1 MNYNDKNKKGEYT
14 PTNNFYKKIVFL
26 RFFLRF
32 LADIKREIRKIRLF
46 LIPFS
51 YYHWNFFTPK
61 KTCFK
66 FNLKKRYDLAQR
78 SSRFWNGGKK
88 KRERNGGW
96 RELPRFTLHTRL
108 INSAPFELYR
118 VPRVL
123 GSRFWLR
130 PRFLDIQLSVSLLAL
145 TSALVFVELISSRRF
160 ISFASFSP
168 PFSLFLF
175 SSPLV
180 CFSFTISFAIRLGR
194 FLAEETK
201 RKSEQDQEEEYRG
214 FLGVPGELAPLL
226 LSIVISMGC
235 LC

>member
-51 YYHWNFFTPK
+51 CYHWNFFTPK
-61 KTCFK
+61 LAL
-66 FNLKKRYDLAQR
+66 NLTWKKDTIFCQR

-145 TSALVFVELISSRRF
+145 TSALVFVELISYRRF

-168 PFSLFLF
+168 PFSLFFFPLSRLRLF
-175 SSPLV
+175 VS
-180 CFSFTISFAIRLGR
+180 R
-194 FLAEETK
+194 
-201 RKSEQDQEEEYRG
+201 
-214 FLGVPGELAPLL
+214 LL
-226 LSIVISMGC
+226 LDSADFLPRKRSEKASRIKRRSIEDF
-235 LC
+235 

>member
-51 YYHWNFFTPK
+51 CYHWNFFTPK
-61 KTCFK
+61 LAL
-66 FNLKKRYDLAQR
+66 NLTWKKDTIFCQR

-160 ISFASFSP
+160 ISFASFSL

-201 RKSEQDQEEEYRG
+201 RKSEQDQEEEHRG